1 MKTEYSEY
9 SDETEAWNKF
19 SVTIDDGVD
28 SVSYRYD
35 FFLPGYASIHDLAK
49 TIANKFDVMV
59 PKPTYIQKSD
69 V

>member
-1 MKTEYSEY
+1 MKTEYSEDL
-9 SDETEAWNKF
+9 DETETSNKF

-49 TIANKFDVMV
+49 AIANKFDVMV